1 MSIIMKQF
9 MADITLPEV
18 ITQDFISLIPLHRL
32 QVGILLK
39 SGRLTNYGLSLDRS
53 KLWAIFIGNSEE
65 EVHNII
71 NIFPLRKYMDVR
83 LYELAFHEHPQLQF
97 PIQSLN

>member
-1 MSIIMKQF
+1 MKQYI
-9 MADITLPEV
+9 ADISLPEV
-18 ITQDFISLIPLHRL
+18 ISQDFISLIPLQRL
-32 QVGILLK
+32 QVGILMK
-39 SGRLTNYGLSLDRS
+39 SGRLTNYALSIDRS

-71 NIFPLRKYMDVR
+71 NIFPLRKYMEVQ
-83 LYELAFHEHPQLQF
+83 LHELAFHEYPQLQF